1 MSLNEAM
8 NNPFK
13 NFNNKVERLNDI
25 LNRDGLIFCTFKRE
39 NIVDRIRSEEK
50 EPSISEKITEVTNE
64 RAKELCSM
72 E

>member
-1 MSLNEAM
+1 MSLNEVM

-25 LNRDGLIFCTFKRE
+25 LNRDGLICCTFKRE

-50 EPSISEKITEVTNE
+50 EPSISEKITEATNE
-64 RAKELCSM
+64 RAKELCST

>member
-1 MSLNEAM
+1 MSLNEVM

-25 LNRDGLIFCTFKRE
+25 LNRDALICCTFKRE

-50 EPSISEKITEVTNE
+50 EPSISEKITEATNE
-64 RAKELCSM
+64 RAKELCST